1 MQGARISAGVENT
14 HGGGALERPLFLTAI
29 DATFIRAMNMDL
41 KFVSGK
47 WLVCL
52 RLMEV
57 SNVVL
62 VKAISL
68 IDAMLAWRSL
78 TMDTEA

>member
-1 MQGARISAGVENT
+1 
-14 HGGGALERPLFLTAI
+14 
-29 DATFIRAMNMDL
+29 MNMDL

>member
-1 MQGARISAGVENT
+1 
-14 HGGGALERPLFLTAI
+14 
-29 DATFIRAMNMDL
+29 MDL

-62 VKAISL
+62 VKAIS
-68 IDAMLAWRSL
+68 
-78 TMDTEA
+78 

>member
-1 MQGARISAGVENT
+1 
-14 HGGGALERPLFLTAI
+14 LTAI
-29 DATFIRAMNMDL
+29 DATFIRALNMDL

-62 VKAISL
+62 VKAIS
-68 IDAMLAWRSL
+68 
-78 TMDTEA
+78 